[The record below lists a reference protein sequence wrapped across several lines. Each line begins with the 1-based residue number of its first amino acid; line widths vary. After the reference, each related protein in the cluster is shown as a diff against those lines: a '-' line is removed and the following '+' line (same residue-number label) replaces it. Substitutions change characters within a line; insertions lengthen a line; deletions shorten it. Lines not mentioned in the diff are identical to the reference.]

1 MELYHYKDC
10 GLPNVW
16 LDGVERVDTP
26 FGPGVSIPAVEQLH
40 TEIGKAIAS
49 AAKQMTGPEVK
60 FLRTELDLSQKTLAS
75 LLDVTENTVRRW
87 EHGEVA
93 IPGPAQR
100 ALAGYY
106 LETVNGGTIREL
118 MLKLAETDRIMTGIT
133 LTFGLHNEA
142 WEAEA
147 A

>member
-16 LDGVERVDTP
+16 LDGVERIDTAY
-26 FGPGVSIPAVEQLH
+26 GPGVSIPALEQLH
-40 TEIGKAIAS
+40 IEIGKAIAT
-49 AAKQMTGPEVK
+49 AAKQMTGAEVK
-60 FLRTELDLSQKTLAS
+60 FLRTELDLSQKTLAG
-75 LLDVTENTVRRW
+75 LLDVAENTVRRW
-87 EHGEVA
+87 EHDEVP

-106 LETVNGGTIREL
+106 LETVNGGTFREL
-118 MLKLAETDRIMTGIT
+118 MLKLAETDRIVTSMK